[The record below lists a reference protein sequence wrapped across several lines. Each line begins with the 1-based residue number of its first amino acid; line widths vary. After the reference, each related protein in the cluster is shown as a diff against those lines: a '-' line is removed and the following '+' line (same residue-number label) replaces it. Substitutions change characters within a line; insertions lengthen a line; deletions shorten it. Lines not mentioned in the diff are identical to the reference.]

1 MTTSSDQN
9 PNETSAIQTPVDP
22 AQALKDAAQNMGMEE
37 AADMGLIS
45 EPVQDIPKGTPAPA
59 PAPDFFGE

>member
-37 AADMGLIS
+37 AGNAGFIPT
-45 EPVQDIPKGTPAPA
+45 PVQDIPKGTPAPA
-59 PAPDFFGE
+59 PVLDFFGE